1 MNITRTNIY
10 LFKSH
15 IRTKYNKE
23 TENHENMTEE
33 EKYKPIK
40 AEQRERESFHGLKHL
55 LSIMFFFCCCCCFVC
70 VFIYLFIYCTARK
83 MSQFLLCAVV
93 VFLGQLL
100 LVC

>member
-40 AEQRERESFHGLKHL
+40 AEQREREREKKSFHGLKHL
-55 LSIMFFFCCCCCFVC
+55 LSIMFFVVVVVLYVFFIYL
-70 VFIYLFIYCTARK
+70 FIYLFIYCTARK
-83 MSQFLLCAVV
+83 MSQF
-93 VFLGQLL
+93 
-100 LVC
+100 